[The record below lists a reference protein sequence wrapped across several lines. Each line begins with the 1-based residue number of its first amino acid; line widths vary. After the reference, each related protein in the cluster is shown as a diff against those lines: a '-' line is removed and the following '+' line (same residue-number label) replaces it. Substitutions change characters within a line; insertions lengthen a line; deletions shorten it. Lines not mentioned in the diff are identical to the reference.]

1 MLVAFVFAEDLW
13 ERNMTKRALVLSGG
27 GVAGIAWETGLAVG
41 LSEAGLDVRET
52 DLIVGT
58 SAGSTVAAQITSG
71 LSFEE
76 LYQRQVNPTLQAT
89 EIDVK
94 IDMQKWGASFVRIL
108 EHATNLREIRQG
120 VGEMALASQ
129 TVPASER
136 RAVIVSRLPVHT
148 WPQHQ
153 MKIVTVDAHSG
164 ERVVFDR
171 SSGVDLV
178 DAVAASCAVPGV
190 WPPVTIGDHRYMDGG
205 THSNENADLA
215 VGYDRVLIIEP
226 EVPALPIEKLETQ
239 VELLE
244 RHGAKVEVVRPVEA
258 MKEALASVGGN
269 LLDPSLR
276 EIAARIGREQGRS
289 IASHIATFWR

>member
-1 MLVAFVFAEDLW
+1 
-13 ERNMTKRALVLSGG
+13 MTKRALVLSGG

-41 LSEAGLDVRET
+41 LFEVSLDVREAE
-52 DLIVGT
+52 LIVGT

-76 LYQRQVNPTLQAT
+76 LYQRQVNPALQAT

-94 IDMQKWGASFVRIL
+94 IDMQEWGASFMRIL
-108 EHATNLREIRQG
+108 EKASNPREIRQG
-120 VGEMALASQ
+120 IGEMALVTQ
-129 TVPASER
+129 TVPESER

-148 WPQHQ
+148 WPQRQ
-153 MKIVTVDAHSG
+153 MQLVAVDAHSG

-171 SSGVDLV
+171 SSGIDLI

-190 WPPVTIGDHRYMDGG
+190 WPPVTIGEHRYIDGG

-226 EVPALPIEKLETQ
+226 EVPALPLEKLETQ

-244 RHGAKVEVVRPVEA
+244 RHGAKVEIIRPVEA

-269 LLDPSLR
+269 PLDPSLR
-276 EIAARIGREQGRS
+276 EVAARIGREQGRN